1 MTFLPPAAAPITAD
15 ERSARIQALAA
26 RLKAEG
32 LSALLVGPTTSLRYY
47 TGLDWHPSERLTG
60 ALIHADGRVEYICPR
75 FELDK
80 VAGLTAAPNAI
91 TGDILTWEEEE
102 SPYVLAAGRL
112 ADGGVLAVDDQAAA
126 FIWLGLSRA
135 LGADRVTDGGPLI
148 LAQRSLKSPAEIA
161 LLTRAKAITLEVQRR
176 TRRWLKVG
184 VRTSEVMAFIDA
196 EHRALGGEGGSWFCL
211 VSFGDDTCLPHGGE
225 GDRALQIDDVVLI
238 DTGTLVDGYHSDITR
253 TYVFGEPTEDFR
265 RVWTHEKEAQA
276 RAFAAA
282 RLGAPCHS
290 VDDAARDYLTGLGYG
305 PDYRLPG
312 LPHRTGHGIGLDI
325 HEAPNLVRGDVTPLA
340 PGLCFSNEPM
350 LVVPGRFG
358 VRLEDHFY
366 MTESGP
372 VWFTEP
378 SHSLDDPFGEGASA

>member
-1 MTFLPPAAAPITAD
+1 MTFLLPAAAPIDAE
-15 ERSARIQALAA
+15 ERRARIRALAG

-32 LSALLVGPTTSLRYY
+32 LAALLLGPTASLRYY

-80 VAGLTAAPNAI
+80 VAGLTAAPNAVA
-91 TGDILTWEEEE
+91 GDILTWEEEE
-102 SPYVLAAGRL
+102 SPYGLAAGRL
-112 ADGGVLAVDDQAAA
+112 PEDGVLAVDDQAAA

-135 LGADRVTDGGPLI
+135 LGADRVTDGAPLI
-148 LAQRSLKSPAEIA
+148 LTQRSLKSPAEIA

-176 TRRWLKVG
+176 TRHWLKAG
-184 VRTSEVMAFIDA
+184 VRTSEVMTFIDA

-225 GDRALQIDDVVLI
+225 GDRALQADDVVLI

-253 TYVFGEPTEDFR
+253 TYVFGEPTDDFR
-265 RVWTHEKEAQA
+265 RVWAHEKEAQA

-282 RLGAPCHS
+282 QLGAPCHS
-290 VDDAARDYLTGLGYG
+290 VDEAARGYLTGLGYG

-325 HEAPNLVRGDVTPLA
+325 HEAPNLVRGDATPLA
-340 PGLCFSNEPM
+340 PGMCFSNEPM
-350 LVVPGRFG
+350 LVIPGQFG
-358 VRLEDHFY
+358 IRLEDHFY
-366 MTESGP
+366 MTDARP

-378 SHSLDDPFGEGASA
+378 SHSLDDPFGESVSA